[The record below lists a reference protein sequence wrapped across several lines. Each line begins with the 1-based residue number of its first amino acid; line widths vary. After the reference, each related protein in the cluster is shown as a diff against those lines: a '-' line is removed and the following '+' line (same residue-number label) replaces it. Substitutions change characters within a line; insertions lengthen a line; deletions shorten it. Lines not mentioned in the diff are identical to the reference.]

1 MNEVLLKTLE
11 VPEMPSADLLTLW
24 GSMNA
29 FQKQLVRQ
37 RTFQSCPGPVGAAFE
52 PTSLKSHARN
62 MAIYVE
68 NVTHGT
74 SK

>member
-1 MNEVLLKTLE
+1 MLLKTLE
-11 VPEMPSADLLTLW
+11 VPEMPSADLVTLC

-29 FQKQLVRQ
+29 FRKQLVRQ

-52 PTSLKSHARN
+52 PTSLKSHVRN

-68 NVTHGT
+68 IVTDNT